1 MATTNIYTGDTIIH
15 NDATTICTCDTI
27 THNDATTICT
37 GKPTTHTTE
46 PTTHTPCGRHA
57 HLGRSQKK
65 SGEDNHYPPRLA
77 VFQSITGMTGN

>member
-1 MATTNIYTGDTIIH
+1 MATTNICTYDTIIH
-15 NDATTICTCDTI
+15 NDATTICT
-27 THNDATTICT
+27 A
-37 GKPTTHTTE
+37 E
-46 PTTHTPCGRHA
+46 PTIHTPCGRHA